1 MRGDIPAG
9 CDQISLIYH
18 VAPIA
23 EIRDTII
30 DIAVSLTRTI
40 NEQFKIF
47 WLRLIILFYMND
59 DIKKDASM
67 PMGTRLCLQE
77 SFIQCIVPESI
88 FLQIRK
94 HLTLRLDNKALIIE
108 DPF

>member
-1 MRGDIPAG
+1 
-9 CDQISLIYH
+9 
-18 VAPIA
+18 
-23 EIRDTII
+23 
-30 DIAVSLTRTI
+30 
-40 NEQFKIF
+40 
-47 WLRLIILFYMND
+47 MND